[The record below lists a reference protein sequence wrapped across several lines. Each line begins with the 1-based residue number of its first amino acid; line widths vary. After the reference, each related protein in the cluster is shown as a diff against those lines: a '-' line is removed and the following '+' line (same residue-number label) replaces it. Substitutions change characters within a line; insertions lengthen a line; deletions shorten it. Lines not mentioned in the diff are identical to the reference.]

1 MSNKHYV
8 YLYRDL
14 AGKPKYVGYGQNVA
28 RALSHT
34 EKSHNQRL
42 KAWLAKNSFD
52 LSIAGP
58 YKSESEAKVVEAA
71 LISSMNPEFNIAP
84 GEGPQFLPIGVP
96 PELWERPRMKPM
108 TLAEIGRETGG
119 ALLVYLS
126 AGDFLRDGRRK
137 FNAALPSDAEAVSNI
152 EKNWDIGSLIEKWKT
167 KPELAPKVLIGI
179 HGKVQHRF
187 IVGALEIDRER
198 LSDPEFIRHEQHW
211 ARPRRLVPLVD
222 KLNLDKSELRGRRV
236 EGIKFGAFSH
246 QLHIWVDKS
255 GRKRHP
261 VVKPKK

>member
-1 MSNKHYV
+1 MSDKHFV

-14 AGKPKYVGYGQNVA
+14 VGKPKYVGYGKNVQ
-28 RALSHT
+28 RAISHT
-34 EKSHNQRL
+34 GESHNQKL
-42 KAWLAKNSFD
+42 KDWLAKDSFD

-58 YKSESEAKVVEAA
+58 YKSEAEAKVVEAA

-84 GEGPQFLPIGVP
+84 GDGPKFSPIGVP
-96 PELWERPRMKPM
+96 PDLWERPRMKPM

-137 FNAALPSDAEAVSNI
+137 FNAALPSDADAVSNI
-152 EKNWDIGSLIEKWKT
+152 EKTWDIGSLIDKWKSNPDLT
-167 KPELAPKVLIGI
+167 PKILLGI

-198 LSDPEFIRHEQHW
+198 LGDPEFIRHAKRW
-211 ARPRRLVPLVD
+211 ARPRRQVPLLD
-222 KLNLDKSELRGRRV
+222 GLNLDKNQLRGRRV

-246 QLHIWVDKS
+246 QLHIWVDKN

-261 VVKPKK
+261 IVKPKD